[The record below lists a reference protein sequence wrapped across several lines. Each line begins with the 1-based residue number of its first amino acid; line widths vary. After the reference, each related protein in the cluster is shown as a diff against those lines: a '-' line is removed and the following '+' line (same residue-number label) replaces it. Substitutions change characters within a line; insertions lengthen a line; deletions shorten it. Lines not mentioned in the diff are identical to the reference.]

1 MKQSLFIFFMIFN
14 LVFLFFGLARSGES
28 RESLILEDFS
38 SLAANGL
45 PEGWQPQRANPDP
58 SEVYQIL
65 KEGEKFYL
73 HATSRPNRIFKKMKW
88 NPNKYPF
95 ITWKWR
101 MSNVPSDPDKEKS
114 ATLYVSLGRD
124 VLGIPKLTKYAW
136 SSIKAVGT
144 ESSGGMFRPT
154 TIVLQSGEKS
164 SGEWITETINVRE
177 DFIRLHD
184 EIPPD
189 EAYGIGIMTTIEA
202 EFAEIIAH
210 N

>member
-1 MKQSLFIFFMIFN
+1 MNRSLFTFSLMLIFV
-14 LVFLFFGLARSGES
+14 LLSSGPLHSEETKAS
-28 RESLILEDFS
+28 VVLEDFS
-38 SLAANGL
+38 SLSENGL
-45 PEGWQPQRANPDP
+45 PDGWLPQRENPEP
-58 SEVYQIL
+58 REVYQIL
-65 KEGEKFYL
+65 KGGEKFYL
-73 HATSRPNRIFKKMKW
+73 HASTRPNRIFKKMKW

-101 MSNVPSDPDKEKS
+101 MLNVPNNPDKEKS
-114 ATLYVSLGRD
+114 AFFYVGLGRD
-124 VLGIPKLTKYAW
+124 IIGIPKLIKYAW

-154 TIVLQSGEKS
+154 TIVLQSGEAS
-164 SGEWITETINVRE
+164 SGDWVTETINVRE

-184 EIPPD
+184 ELPPD